1 MEAKA
6 TPLLKFIKENQKNQ
20 LVIPIYQR
28 LYSWEKEQCKE
39 LWDDIIKIGGNDKM
53 DGHFIGSI
61 LYVLDGITHSDN
73 ALLIIDGQQ
82 RLTTITLLLTALRDH
97 LSDEVKR
104 KEIEDH
110 YLINSDKDGDKKFRL
125 ILSDSDK
132 DTLLS
137 LIDKDRRK
145 PSEPSSKIVENFK
158 LFEKWVSNT
167 DKLETIFKG
176 LDKLMIVEIAL
187 EKGKDDPQLIFES
200 MNLKGI
206 KLTQTDLIRSYII
219 METEVEKREG
229 FYNKYWRAMEEKFK
243 QNAMEE
249 KFKQNAMEEKFKQNK
264 ELFDR
269 FVRHYLTI
277 KTREIPNNNEV
288 YVALKDYRQK
298 EGIGIE
304 DLLKDLQK
312 YCEYFC
318 QIVFKKEENKD
329 LNKALGF
336 LVDLKMD
343 VIYPLLLELYSDYR
357 DGVLSEDDFRSSIAL
372 IESYICRRK
381 VCGIPSNGLN
391 KFFASFVR
399 YIQKDEYFKSL
410 KAHFGLSGNNQ
421 RFPDDDEFKEKFIR
435 KDFYKFELIKY
446 FFDRMENFGRQERVY
461 TREYTIEHIMS
472 QKLTEEWEK
481 DLGQDHE
488 RIHTQYLH
496 TIGNLTLTGY
506 NSEYSNKSFQEKR
519 DMEKGFKN
527 SPLRLNQGLKDSF
540 GEEEIKKRA
549 NDLADL
555 ALKIWTYPKLDA
567 ETLEKYKPKKDKKAE
582 TLEKYKPK
590 KDKKAETLEKYKPK
604 KENKPKKEKKVYDLS
619 SYKFGSHSREL
630 FDTLRREIKAL
641 DERIAESFMKAYITY
656 RFDTIFMSI
665 VPSKNGLTLM
675 LKIKFS
681 ELQDEIKEKLEIRD
695 VSNIGHACIGDI
707 EIKLET
713 KENIPYCLG
722 LIKQVLEKQMGSR
735 NRQ

>member
-1 MEAKA
+1 MEAEA
-6 TPLLKFIKENQKNQ
+6 TPLLNFIKENQKNQ

-39 LWDDIIKIGGNDKM
+39 LWGDIIKIGGDDKM

-110 YLINSDKDGDKKFRL
+110 YLINSDKDGDEKFRL

-145 PSEPSSKIVENFK
+145 PSELSSKIMENFK
-158 LFEKWVSNT
+158 LFEEWVGNT

-176 LDKLMIVEIAL
+176 LEKLTIVWIAL
-187 EKGKDDPQLIFES
+187 KKGKDDPQLIFES
-200 MNLKGI
+200 MNSKGME
-206 KLTQTDLIRSYII
+206 LTQTDLIRNYIV
-219 METEVEKREG
+219 METEIEKQEG
-229 FYNKYWRAMEEKFK
+229 FYNKYWRAMEENFK
-243 QNAMEE
+243 Q
-249 KFKQNAMEEKFKQNK
+249 KQNEK
-264 ELFDR
+264 LFDR

-277 KTREIPNNNEV
+277 KTREIPNINKV
-288 YVALKDYRQK
+288 YAALKDYRQK

-318 QIVFKKEENKD
+318 QIAFKKEENKD

-336 LVDLKMD
+336 LVDLEMD
-343 VIYPLLLELYSDYR
+343 VVYPLLLELYSDYS
-357 DGVLSEDDFRSSIAL
+357 DGVLSKADFIPIIDL
-372 IESYICRRK
+372 IESYICRRA
-381 VCGIPSNGLN
+381 VCGLGTNSLN
-391 KFFASFVR
+391 KVFPSFTKH
-399 YIQKDEYFKSL
+399 IQKDEYFKSL
-410 KAHFGLSGNNQ
+410 KAHFGYLTEKQ
-421 RFPDDDEFKEKFIR
+421 RFPNDDEFKDRFITI
-435 KDFYKFELIKY
+435 DFYHFKKREY
-446 FFDRMENFGRQERVY
+446 FFERLENFDRKERVY
-461 TREYTIEHIMS
+461 THEYTTEHIMP
-472 QKLTEEWEK
+472 QTLTEEWK
-481 DLGQDHE
+481 RDLGENFQE
-488 RIHTQYLH
+488 IHNKYLH

-506 NSEYSNKSFQEKR
+506 NPEYSNKSFQEKR
-519 DMEKGFKN
+519 GMEKGFKN

-567 ETLEKYKPKKDKKAE
+567 ETLEKYNPKEDKK
-582 TLEKYKPK
+582 
-590 KDKKAETLEKYKPK
+590 
-604 KENKPKKEKKVYDLS
+604 KKVYDLS

-630 FDTLRREIKAL
+630 FDILSKEIKAL
-641 DERIAESFMKAYITY
+641 DERITENFNQDYISYKFDKNFVDIVVQTKDLKLYLNMK
-656 RFDTIFMSI
+656 F
-665 VPSKNGLTLM
+665 N
-675 LKIKFS
+675 
-681 ELQDEIKEKLEIRD
+681 ELQDEKNLERD
-695 VSNIGHACIGDI
+695 MTNIGHLGNGDI
-707 EIKLET
+707 EVKLET

-722 LIKQVLEKQMGSR
+722 LIKQALEKQMGGR